1 MLKNFIPHKLYH
13 GKAVESTRKKVFFK
27 KNKEFHGFFQ
37 KKTYFWNFL
46 K

>member
-37 KKTYFWNFL
+37 KKKHIFGIF
-46 K
+46 